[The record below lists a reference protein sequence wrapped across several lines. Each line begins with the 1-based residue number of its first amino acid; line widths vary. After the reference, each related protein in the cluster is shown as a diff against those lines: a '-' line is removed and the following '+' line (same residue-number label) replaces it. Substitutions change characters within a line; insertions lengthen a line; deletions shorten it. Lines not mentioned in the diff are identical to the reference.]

1 MSREDRGGSKG
12 VSFGGDG
19 GGSGGRSGGG
29 GGGSGGKQPMIKSQP
44 STGGGSKLTGTEAR
58 AVEAEIKA
66 TVKKA
71 GG

>member
-12 VSFGGDG
+12 VSFGGD
-19 GGSGGRSGGG
+19 